1 MQTTIRTDG
10 AASTAALLSSQQT
23 LSAASTAANTSLSQV
38 SSVSVS
44 LVGNQAPL
52 NTQPVPMP
60 PLRQAEEEFNHAIM
74 RAAQYEGSI
83 ENLVRDKVNAQ
94 FPTTSDAVKNQIVA
108 QSVEKI
114 AEANQAF
121 EFNHLGNDL
130 LQSPVVEYMSQSFLR
145 RILENVAI
153 AQAKDPSVP
162 VAKKNEDAGIGFL
175 DGWSDDDVKW
185 AEQLNSVLKDP
196 KANARVLTTL
206 AYSHLRVFRD
216 PSRLKMMG
224 DAVNQPLLNAKEANQ
239 RLNIFH
245 LHGEGAQPE
254 ISTPTT
260 TQPHGWAWLKY
271 ADWNTSEV
279 LGNKT
284 GNDFIGSRQNGDPHK
299 GTGFKFQGM
308 QEAMKPAAYHNDA
321 VALKERPEHESGY
334 GGFVIN
340 DKTLTTIGDDK
351 PTSVNWRQQNMDKK
365 LPMFAGPSSTTSFMY
380 EVARLLKMP
389 ASEAQAFRALL
400 LGWMIQPRDHS
411 FTEIMG
417 ALDAYAMEH
426 NDHGAATVDSDGM
439 MAWQA
444 RETGNWL
451 GAYEGLITQDID
463 LPGMEAK
470 TITLNGQEIHL
481 PAIEPVKMSVE
492 EFDQSVTQGKG
503 YPSQYAGSEYLDVL
517 AQAAQSDQEADD
529 TFGLASEKIHYA
541 PQNMNDLKLYNTE
554 QRTMPELP
562 ERKPSGLPFIDGVKA
577 EALGN
582 WLEGK
587 SPAQYQQLLSNAAS
601 LLAESSQEG
610 SLSNV
615 FRYGERNDVWETFR
629 TVDKS
634 NMLDA
639 QLVLKNKPDHQDA
652 LAFLQDVASSKATPA
667 ERQQAVLEAIGDDA
681 NNQATLINAML
692 LATTRFYTGNGANI
706 INPGYGDF
714 APPKNESE
722 MEMRLQSFL
731 KRNQYTS
738 SAERAQAKKEY
749 RQNVDML
756 QAAIDSPMFER
767 YSGKVWHGCH
777 TSVADAALEKGTGFQ
792 FPGFM
797 STTRAPDVAQSYMA
811 KGALL
816 VINPAPDLGV
826 NIEPISNAEGEREI
840 LVPAGTSFTVEQS
853 YTLHLEKG
861 YPPSANTAMKK
872 RIYDAEVAMGSRK
885 PHVTIRITTPEMDKA
900 GLSGQ
905 SDPKGEA
912 ELADLIDHI
921 KKNPSTMEEQ
931 TKVVVLSRESSAPSV
946 NTANADKAATEAFK
960 PMYSGGFV

>member
-1 MQTTIRTDG
+1 
-10 AASTAALLSSQQT
+10 
-23 LSAASTAANTSLSQV
+23 
-38 SSVSVS
+38 
-44 LVGNQAPL
+44 
-52 NTQPVPMP
+52 
-60 PLRQAEEEFNHAIM
+60 M

-94 FPTTSDAVKNQIVA
+94 FPTTSNAVKNQIVA

-130 LQSPVVEYMSQSFLR
+130 LQNPAVEYMSQSFLR

-162 VAKKNEDAGIGFL
+162 VAKTNEDAGIGFL
-175 DGWSDDDVKW
+175 DGWSDDDAKW
-185 AEQLNSVLKDP
+185 AEQLNSVLNDP

-216 PSRLKMMG
+216 PLRLKMMG

-245 LHGEGAQPE
+245 SHGAGAKPE

-271 ADWNTSEV
+271 ADWNTSEA

-321 VALKERPEHESGY
+321 VALKERSEHESGY

-340 DKTLTTIGDDK
+340 DKTLTTIGQDE

-451 GAYEGLITQDID
+451 GAYEGLVSQDID

-470 TITLNGQEIHL
+470 TITLNGQEIYL

-492 EFDQSVTQGKG
+492 EFDHSVTQGKG
-503 YPSQYAGSEYLDVL
+503 YPSQYAGSEYLDAL
-517 AQAAQSDQEADD
+517 AQAAQSHQEADD
-529 TFGLASEKIHYA
+529 TFGLASEKILYA
-541 PQNMNDLKLYNTE
+541 AQNMNDLKLYNTE

-562 ERKPSGLPFIDGVKA
+562 ERTPSGQPFIDGVKA

-582 WLEGK
+582 WLERQ
-587 SPAQYQQLLSNAAS
+587 SPAQYQQLLS
-601 LLAESSQEG
+601 
-610 SLSNV
+610 
-615 FRYGERNDVWETFR
+615 
-629 TVDKS
+629 
-634 NMLDA
+634 
-639 QLVLKNKPDHQDA
+639 
-652 LAFLQDVASSKATPA
+652 
-667 ERQQAVLEAIGDDA
+667 
-681 NNQATLINAML
+681 
-692 LATTRFYTGNGANI
+692 
-706 INPGYGDF
+706 
-714 APPKNESE
+714 
-722 MEMRLQSFL
+722 
-731 KRNQYTS
+731 
-738 SAERAQAKKEY
+738 
-749 RQNVDML
+749 
-756 QAAIDSPMFER
+756 
-767 YSGKVWHGCH
+767 
-777 TSVADAALEKGTGFQ
+777 
-792 FPGFM
+792 
-797 STTRAPDVAQSYMA
+797 
-811 KGALL
+811 
-816 VINPAPDLGV
+816 
-826 NIEPISNAEGEREI
+826 
-840 LVPAGTSFTVEQS
+840 
-853 YTLHLEKG
+853 
-861 YPPSANTAMKK
+861 
-872 RIYDAEVAMGSRK
+872 
-885 PHVTIRITTPEMDKA
+885 
-900 GLSGQ
+900 
-905 SDPKGEA
+905 
-912 ELADLIDHI
+912 
-921 KKNPSTMEEQ
+921 
-931 TKVVVLSRESSAPSV
+931 
-946 NTANADKAATEAFK
+946 
-960 PMYSGGFV
+960 